1 MQQAWD
7 GQEQWLI
14 AILDTIDEGIHAVD
28 AKGHTIF
35 YNRAAA
41 RLDGLSPADV
51 IGKHVLDAFPSLA
64 VDTSTLLQVLKTGK
78 AIHNQAQVYTNYLG
92 VKVHTVNTTLPIL
105 SAGNV
110 VGALEVAKDLTQVRR
125 LAEQVLALQAQVADD
140 RRRTAGF
147 GMTSRRVKPAAEH
160 STALY
165 RFAHILTEDP
175 RMQQLLQRAQR
186 AAETMSPILVFGE
199 TGTGKEL
206 LVQAIHNEGPRR
218 QAPFL
223 ALNCAALPGSL
234 LEGIL
239 FGTVRGSFTGA
250 EDRPGLFELAD
261 EGTLFLD
268 EIQSMPLELQ
278 AKLLRVLQEGELMRV
293 GDTRVR
299 RVKVRVVAAMN
310 VLPETAVERGMLR
323 ADLYYRV
330 NVVRLD
336 IPPLRERRG
345 DVRMLV
351 RHFLDKWNQQLGTA
365 VEGLTPA
372 AWQLLEAYPWPG
384 NVRELEN
391 AIEAALN
398 LVPSGW
404 LDADALPGP
413 IRDFALRRHL
423 QPVTL
428 AAEADTAAR
437 APVPEA
443 MSEAEWVLALERA
456 GMSRFWQGLWS
467 TPPVDVSWRGMQAVF
482 ERMVL
487 QRALA
492 GASGNVKAA
501 AERLGIPRQT
511 LQYRLKQL
519 GV

>member
-1 MQQAWD
+1 
-7 GQEQWLI
+7 
-14 AILDTIDEGIHAVD
+14 
-28 AKGHTIF
+28 
-35 YNRAAA
+35 
-41 RLDGLSPADV
+41 
-51 IGKHVLDAFPSLA
+51 
-64 VDTSTLLQVLKTGK
+64 
-78 AIHNQAQVYTNYLG
+78 
-92 VKVHTVNTTLPIL
+92 
-105 SAGNV
+105 
-110 VGALEVAKDLTQVRR
+110 
-125 LAEQVLALQAQVADD
+125 
-140 RRRTAGF
+140 
-147 GMTSRRVKPAAEH
+147 
-160 STALY
+160 
-165 RFAHILTEDP
+165 
-175 RMQQLLQRAQR
+175 
-186 AAETMSPILVFGE
+186 
-199 TGTGKEL
+199 
-206 LVQAIHNEGPRR
+206 
-218 QAPFL
+218 
-223 ALNCAALPGSL
+223 
-234 LEGIL
+234 
-239 FGTVRGSFTGA
+239 
-250 EDRPGLFELAD
+250 
-261 EGTLFLD
+261 
-268 EIQSMPLELQ
+268 
-278 AKLLRVLQEGELMRV
+278 
-293 GDTRVR
+293 
-299 RVKVRVVAAMN
+299 
-310 VLPETAVERGMLR
+310 MLR